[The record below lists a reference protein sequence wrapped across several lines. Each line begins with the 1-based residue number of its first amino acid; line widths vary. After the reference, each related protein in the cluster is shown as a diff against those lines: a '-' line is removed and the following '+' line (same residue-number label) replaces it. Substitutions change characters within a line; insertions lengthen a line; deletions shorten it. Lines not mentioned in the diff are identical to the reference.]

1 MWRGVKFMKKRK
13 KRIHSIKTLLVGIII
28 GTTFITAI
36 GLETFS
42 VRNTLANNELQKEQ
56 YGQRLLEDI
65 QAQQQYEVELAWSV
79 INQIYE
85 KQVSGEY
92 SEAQAKELAADM
104 VRNLRFN
111 DGKGYFWIDTVDGTN
126 VVQLGDANVEGTN
139 RYNDSDIDGNY
150 YIQDIIAAAKQGG
163 GYAFF
168 SFPKPGETVAT
179 PNMSYSM
186 LFEPYGWVIG
196 TAVWID
202 SIDELKAGYEEEA
215 HQSMKKTIYQLVI
228 FITILVILLA
238 AFAIFIGNKIANPV
252 IHITDE
258 IERMAT
264 GDFSNKETR
273 AKAAIKNKSEIGQ
286 MVVAETTL
294 QANIRGLMEN
304 INDTIAFVSSES
316 QELMK
321 ISNQAADAS
330 EMVAEN
336 CTEVAGNCN
345 NQMDVVNSANS
356 EVGMLVNKVS
366 EFLETLAL
374 FQSEIEHTNDA
385 AATGRTDILDVV
397 NQMNTIESAVK
408 DTSSVIMALEEQL
421 GKIGS
426 IVNTISEIA
435 NQTNL
440 LSLNASIEAARAGE
454 AGRGFAVVASEISN
468 LADESNDATAQI
480 AKMITSIQ
488 ESSKEAVS
496 AMEKG
501 LESVAQGTKVVNHS
515 GETFKLIVERISDIS
530 KQAEV
535 MQGIVQELS
544 DGTDN
549 VKNYFG
555 GIDHMSCNVADA
567 TSNVSA
573 ASQEQAASAQ
583 EIYAASQRLTK
594 KIEELNDIIHKFKI

>member
-1 MWRGVKFMKKRK
+1 MKKQRK
-13 KRIHSIKTLLVGIII
+13 SIHSIKTLLVGIII
-28 GTTFITAI
+28 GATLITAI

-215 HQSMKKTIYQLVI
+215 HQSMKKTIYQLAI

-238 AFAIFIGNKIANPV
+238 AFAIFIGNKIANPI

-480 AKMITSIQ
+480 AEMITSIQ

-555 GIDHMSCNVADA
+555 AIDHMSCNVADA

>member
-1 MWRGVKFMKKRK
+1 MKKQRK
-13 KRIHSIKTLLVGIII
+13 SIHSIKTLLVGIII
-28 GTTFITAI
+28 GATLITAI

-215 HQSMKKTIYQLVI
+215 HQAMKKTIYQLVI

-238 AFAIFIGNKIANPV
+238 AFAIFIGNKIANPI

-374 FQSEIEHTNDA
+374 FQSEIAHTNDA

-480 AKMITSIQ
+480 AEMITSIQ

>member
-1 MWRGVKFMKKRK
+1 MKKQRK
-13 KRIHSIKTLLVGIII
+13 TIHSIKTLLVGIII
-28 GTTFITAI
+28 GATLITAI

-215 HQSMKKTIYQLVI
+215 HQAMKKTIYQLVI

-238 AFAIFIGNKIANPV
+238 AFAIFIGNKIANPI

-316 QELMK
+316 QELMT

-480 AKMITSIQ
+480 AEMITSIQ

>member
-1 MWRGVKFMKKRK
+1 MKKQRK
-13 KRIHSIKTLLVGIII
+13 SIHSIKTLLVGIII
-28 GTTFITAI
+28 GATLITAI

-238 AFAIFIGNKIANPV
+238 AFAIFIGNKIANPI

-264 GDFSNKETR
+264 GDFSNKETK

-480 AKMITSIQ
+480 AEMITSIQ

>member
-1 MWRGVKFMKKRK
+1 MKKQRK
-13 KRIHSIKTLLVGIII
+13 SIHSIKTLLVGIVI
-28 GTTFITAI
+28 GATLITAI

-202 SIDELKAGYEEEA
+202 SIDELKSGYEEEA
-215 HQSMKKTIYQLVI
+215 HQAMKKTIYQLVI

-238 AFAIFIGNKIANPV
+238 AFAIFIGNKIANPI

-480 AKMITSIQ
+480 AEMITSIQ

-594 KIEELNDIIHKFKI
+594 KIEKLNDIIHKFKI

>member
-1 MWRGVKFMKKRK
+1 MKKQRK
-13 KRIHSIKTLLVGIII
+13 SIHSIKTLLVGIVI
-28 GTTFITAI
+28 GATLITAI

-202 SIDELKAGYEEEA
+202 SIDELKSGYEEEA
-215 HQSMKKTIYQLVI
+215 HQAMKKTIYQLVI

-238 AFAIFIGNKIANPV
+238 AFAIFIGNKIANPI

-480 AKMITSIQ
+480 AEMITSIQ

-501 LESVAQGTKVVNHS
+501 LESAAQGTKVVNHS
-515 GETFKLIVERISDIS
+515 GETFKLIVERITDIS

-555 GIDHMSCNVADA
+555 AIDHMSCNVADA

-594 KIEELNDIIHKFKI
+594 KIEKLNDIIHKFKI

>member
-1 MWRGVKFMKKRK
+1 MKKQRK
-13 KRIHSIKTLLVGIII
+13 SIHSIKTLLVGIII
-28 GTTFITAI
+28 GATLITAI

-238 AFAIFIGNKIANPV
+238 AFAIFIGNKIANPI

-397 NQMNTIESAVK
+397 NQMNDIESAVEE
-408 DTSSVIMALEEQL
+408 TSSVIMALEEQL

-480 AKMITSIQ
+480 AEMITSIQ

>member
-1 MWRGVKFMKKRK
+1 MKKRK

-215 HQSMKKTIYQLVI
+215 HQAMKKTIYQLVI

-238 AFAIFIGNKIANPV
+238 AFAIFIGNKIANPI

-480 AKMITSIQ
+480 AEMITSIQ

-555 GIDHMSCNVADA
+555 AIDHMSCNVADA

>member
-1 MWRGVKFMKKRK
+1 MKKQRK
-13 KRIHSIKTLLVGIII
+13 SIHSIKTLLVGIII
-28 GTTFITAI
+28 GATLITAI

-215 HQSMKKTIYQLVI
+215 HQAMKKTIYQLVI

-238 AFAIFIGNKIANPV
+238 AFAIFIGNKIANPI

-264 GDFSNKETR
+264 GDFSNKETM

-316 QELMK
+316 QELMT

-330 EMVAEN
+330 EMVAKN

-480 AKMITSIQ
+480 AEMITSIQ

-544 DGTDN
+544 DGTDK

>member
-1 MWRGVKFMKKRK
+1 MKKQRK
-13 KRIHSIKTLLVGIII
+13 SIHSIKTLLVGIII
-28 GTTFITAI
+28 GATLITAI

-215 HQSMKKTIYQLVI
+215 HQAMKKTIYQLVI

-238 AFAIFIGNKIANPV
+238 AFAIFIGNKIANPI

-316 QELMK
+316 QELMT

-366 EFLETLAL
+366 EFLETLVL

-480 AKMITSIQ
+480 AEMITSIQ

>member
-1 MWRGVKFMKKRK
+1 MKKQRK
-13 KRIHSIKTLLVGIII
+13 SIHSIKTLLVGIVI
-28 GTTFITAI
+28 GATLITAI

-202 SIDELKAGYEEEA
+202 SIDELKSGYEEEA
-215 HQSMKKTIYQLVI
+215 HQAMKKTIYQLVI

-238 AFAIFIGNKIANPV
+238 AFAIFIGNKIANPI

-480 AKMITSIQ
+480 AEMITSIQ

-501 LESVAQGTKVVNHS
+501 LESVAQGTKVVNYS

-555 GIDHMSCNVADA
+555 AIDHMSCNVADA

>member
-1 MWRGVKFMKKRK
+1 MKKQRK
-13 KRIHSIKTLLVGIII
+13 SIHSIKTLLVGIII
-28 GTTFITAI
+28 GATLITAI

-238 AFAIFIGNKIANPV
+238 ALAIIVGNKIANPI

-480 AKMITSIQ
+480 AEMITSIQ

>member
-1 MWRGVKFMKKRK
+1 MKKRK

-42 VRNTLANNELQKEQ
+42 VRNTLASNELQKEQ

-111 DGKGYFWIDTVDGTN
+111 NGKGYFWIDTVDGTN

-168 SFPKPGETVAT
+168 SFPKPGEEVAT

-202 SIDELKAGYEEEA
+202 SIDELKTEYEDEA
-215 HQSMKKTIYQLVI
+215 HQTMKRSIYQLAI

-238 AFAIFIGNKIANPV
+238 ALAIIVGNKIANPI

-264 GDFSNKETR
+264 GDFSNKETK
-273 AKAAIKNKSEIGQ
+273 AKAAIKNK
-286 MVVAETTL
+286 
-294 QANIRGLMEN
+294 
-304 INDTIAFVSSES
+304 
-316 QELMK
+316 
-321 ISNQAADAS
+321 
-330 EMVAEN
+330 
-336 CTEVAGNCN
+336 
-345 NQMDVVNSANS
+345 
-356 EVGMLVNKVS
+356 
-366 EFLETLAL
+366 
-374 FQSEIEHTNDA
+374 
-385 AATGRTDILDVV
+385 
-397 NQMNTIESAVK
+397 
-408 DTSSVIMALEEQL
+408 
-421 GKIGS
+421 
-426 IVNTISEIA
+426 
-435 NQTNL
+435 
-440 LSLNASIEAARAGE
+440 
-454 AGRGFAVVASEISN
+454 
-468 LADESNDATAQI
+468 
-480 AKMITSIQ
+480 
-488 ESSKEAVS
+488 
-496 AMEKG
+496 
-501 LESVAQGTKVVNHS
+501 
-515 GETFKLIVERISDIS
+515 
-530 KQAEV
+530 
-535 MQGIVQELS
+535 
-544 DGTDN
+544 
-549 VKNYFG
+549 
-555 GIDHMSCNVADA
+555 
-567 TSNVSA
+567 
-573 ASQEQAASAQ
+573 
-583 EIYAASQRLTK
+583 
-594 KIEELNDIIHKFKI
+594 

>member
-1 MWRGVKFMKKRK
+1 MKKQRK
-13 KRIHSIKTLLVGIII
+13 SIHSIKTLLVGIII
-28 GTTFITAI
+28 GATLITAI

-215 HQSMKKTIYQLVI
+215 HQSMKKTIYQLAI

-238 AFAIFIGNKIANPV
+238 AFAIFIGNKIANPI

-480 AKMITSIQ
+480 AEMITSIQ

>member
-1 MWRGVKFMKKRK
+1 MKKQRK
-13 KRIHSIKTLLVGIII
+13 SIHSIKTLLVGIII

-215 HQSMKKTIYQLVI
+215 HQAMKKTIYQLVI

-238 AFAIFIGNKIANPV
+238 AFAIFIGNKIANPI

-316 QELMK
+316 QELMT

-397 NQMNTIESAVK
+397 NQMNDIESAVEE
-408 DTSSVIMALEEQL
+408 TSSVIMALEEQL

-480 AKMITSIQ
+480 AEMITSIQ

-583 EIYAASQRLTK
+583 EIYAASERLTK

>member
-1 MWRGVKFMKKRK
+1 MKKQRK
-13 KRIHSIKTLLVGIII
+13 SIHSIKTLLVGIII
-28 GTTFITAI
+28 GATLITAI

-215 HQSMKKTIYQLVI
+215 HQAMKKTIYQLVI

-238 AFAIFIGNKIANPV
+238 AFAIFIGNKIANPI

-480 AKMITSIQ
+480 AEMITSIQ

-583 EIYAASQRLTK
+583 EIYAATVSYTHLTLPTK
-594 KIEELNDIIHKFKI
+594 ALV

>member
-1 MWRGVKFMKKRK
+1 MKKQRK
-13 KRIHSIKTLLVGIII
+13 SIHSIKTLLVGIVI
-28 GTTFITAI
+28 GATLITAI

-238 AFAIFIGNKIANPV
+238 AFAIFIGNKIANPI

-480 AKMITSIQ
+480 AEMITSIQ

-501 LESVAQGTKVVNHS
+501 LESVAQGTKVVNYS
-515 GETFKLIVERISDIS
+515 GETFKLIVERITDIS

-555 GIDHMSCNVADA
+555 AIDHMSCNVADA

>member
-1 MWRGVKFMKKRK
+1 
-13 KRIHSIKTLLVGIII
+13 
-28 GTTFITAI
+28 
-36 GLETFS
+36 
-42 VRNTLANNELQKEQ
+42 
-56 YGQRLLEDI
+56 
-65 QAQQQYEVELAWSV
+65 
-79 INQIYE
+79 
-85 KQVSGEY
+85 
-92 SEAQAKELAADM
+92 
-104 VRNLRFN
+104 
-111 DGKGYFWIDTVDGTN
+111 
-126 VVQLGDANVEGTN
+126 
-139 RYNDSDIDGNY
+139 
-150 YIQDIIAAAKQGG
+150 
-163 GYAFF
+163 
-168 SFPKPGETVAT
+168 
-179 PNMSYSM
+179 
-186 LFEPYGWVIG
+186 
-196 TAVWID
+196 
-202 SIDELKAGYEEEA
+202 
-215 HQSMKKTIYQLVI
+215 MKKTIYQLVI

-238 AFAIFIGNKIANPV
+238 AFAIFIGNKIANPI

-454 AGRGFAVVASEISN
+454 AGRGFAVVAEEIKKLSEMTAEEIGKV
-468 LADESNDATAQI
+468 DELT
-480 AKMITSIQ
+480 
-488 ESSKEAVS
+488 
-496 AMEKG
+496 
-501 LESVAQGTKVVNHS
+501 TKVVANVNQLSEESNGILVFIDETVLKDYDRLEQMAENYHEDAGYYADVS
-515 GETFKLIVERISDIS
+515 GTLGSRTE
-530 KQAEV
+530 
-535 MQGIVQELS
+535 ELS
-544 DGTDN
+544 VSVQNITQLL
-549 VKNYFG
+549 G
-555 GIDHMSCNVADA
+555 GINEAQKQLEDAVTNVNNHLQEITCA
-567 TSNVSA
+567 SENVS
-573 ASQEQAASAQ
+573 
-583 EIYAASQRLTK
+583 
-594 KIEELNDIIHKFKI
+594 EETEKVLDSIGTLQQTVNEFQI

>member
-1 MWRGVKFMKKRK
+1 MKKQRK
-13 KRIHSIKTLLVGIII
+13 SIHSIKTLLVGIII
-28 GTTFITAI
+28 GATLITAI

-238 AFAIFIGNKIANPV
+238 AFAIFIGNKIANPI

-321 ISNQAADAS
+321 ISNQAADTS

-480 AKMITSIQ
+480 AEMITSIQ

>member
-1 MWRGVKFMKKRK
+1 MKKQRK
-13 KRIHSIKTLLVGIII
+13 SIHSIKTLLVGIII
-28 GTTFITAI
+28 GATLITAI

-150 YIQDIIAAAKQGG
+150 YIQDIIDAAKQGG

-238 AFAIFIGNKIANPV
+238 AFAIFIGNKIANPI

-480 AKMITSIQ
+480 AEMITSIQ

-594 KIEELNDIIHKFKI
+594 KIEELNDIVHKFKI

>member
-1 MWRGVKFMKKRK
+1 MKIQRK
-13 KRIHSIKTLLVGIII
+13 SIHSIKTLLVGIII
-28 GTTFITAI
+28 GATLITAI

-238 AFAIFIGNKIANPV
+238 AFAIFIGNKIANPI

-480 AKMITSIQ
+480 AEMITSIQ

>member
-1 MWRGVKFMKKRK
+1 MKKQRK
-13 KRIHSIKTLLVGIII
+13 SIHSIKTLLVGIII
-28 GTTFITAI
+28 GATLITAI

-238 AFAIFIGNKIANPV
+238 AFAIFIGNKIANPI

-480 AKMITSIQ
+480 AEMITSIQ

-583 EIYAASQRLTK
+583 EIYAASERLTK

>member
-1 MWRGVKFMKKRK
+1 MKKQRK
-13 KRIHSIKTLLVGIII
+13 SIHSIKTLLVGIII
-28 GTTFITAI
+28 GATLITAI

-215 HQSMKKTIYQLVI
+215 HQAMKKTIYQLVI
-228 FITILVILLA
+228 FITILVILLV
-238 AFAIFIGNKIANPV
+238 AFAIFIGNKIANPI

-316 QELMK
+316 QELMT

-330 EMVAEN
+330 EMVAKN

-480 AKMITSIQ
+480 AEMITSIQ

-583 EIYAASQRLTK
+583 ETYAASQRLTK

>member
-1 MWRGVKFMKKRK
+1 MKKQRK
-13 KRIHSIKTLLVGIII
+13 SIHSIKTLLVGIII
-28 GTTFITAI
+28 GATLITAI

-238 AFAIFIGNKIANPV
+238 AFAIFIGNKIANPI

-480 AKMITSIQ
+480 AEMITSIQ

-555 GIDHMSCNVADA
+555 VIDHMSCNVADA

>member
-1 MWRGVKFMKKRK
+1 MKKQRK
-13 KRIHSIKTLLVGIII
+13 SIHSIKTLLVGIII
-28 GTTFITAI
+28 GATLITAI

-238 AFAIFIGNKIANPV
+238 AFAIFIGNKIANPI

-480 AKMITSIQ
+480 AEMITSIQ

-501 LESVAQGTKVVNHS
+501 LESVAQGTKVVNYS
-515 GETFKLIVERISDIS
+515 GETFKLIVERITDIS

-535 MQGIVQELS
+535 MQGIVQDLS

-555 GIDHMSCNVADA
+555 AIDHMSCNVADA

>member
-1 MWRGVKFMKKRK
+1 MKKQRK
-13 KRIHSIKTLLVGIII
+13 SIHSIKTLLVGIII
-28 GTTFITAI
+28 GATLITAI

-215 HQSMKKTIYQLVI
+215 HQSMKKTIYQLAI

-238 AFAIFIGNKIANPV
+238 AFAIFIGNKIANPI

-480 AKMITSIQ
+480 AEMITSIQ

-515 GETFKLIVERISDIS
+515 GETFKLIVERITDIS

-555 GIDHMSCNVADA
+555 AIDHMSCNVADA

>member
-1 MWRGVKFMKKRK
+1 MKKQRK
-13 KRIHSIKTLLVGIII
+13 SIHSIKTLLVGIVI
-28 GTTFITAI
+28 GATLITAI

-202 SIDELKAGYEEEA
+202 SIDELKSGYEEEA
-215 HQSMKKTIYQLVI
+215 HQAMKKTIYQLVI

-238 AFAIFIGNKIANPV
+238 AFAIFIGNKIANPI

-480 AKMITSIQ
+480 AEMITSIQ

-501 LESVAQGTKVVNHS
+501 LESVAQGTKVVNYS
-515 GETFKLIVERISDIS
+515 GETFKLIVERITDIS

-555 GIDHMSCNVADA
+555 AIDHMSCNVADA

-594 KIEELNDIIHKFKI
+594 KIEKLNDIIHKFKI

>member
-1 MWRGVKFMKKRK
+1 MRRGVKFMKKQRK
-13 KRIHSIKTLLVGIII
+13 SIHSIKTLLVGIII
-28 GTTFITAI
+28 GATLITAI

-202 SIDELKAGYEEEA
+202 SIDELKSGYEEEA
-215 HQSMKKTIYQLVI
+215 HQAMKKTIYQLVI

-238 AFAIFIGNKIANPV
+238 AFAIFIGNKIANPI

-480 AKMITSIQ
+480 AEMITSIQ

-555 GIDHMSCNVADA
+555 AIDHMSCNVADA

>member
-1 MWRGVKFMKKRK
+1 MKKQRK
-13 KRIHSIKTLLVGIII
+13 SIHSIKTLLVGIII
-28 GTTFITAI
+28 GATLITAI

-202 SIDELKAGYEEEA
+202 SIDELKSGYEEEA
-215 HQSMKKTIYQLVI
+215 HQAMKKTIYQLVI

-238 AFAIFIGNKIANPV
+238 AFAIFIGNKIANPI

-480 AKMITSIQ
+480 AEMITSIQ

-501 LESVAQGTKVVNHS
+501 LESVAQGTKVVNYS
-515 GETFKLIVERISDIS
+515 GETFKLIVERITDIS

-555 GIDHMSCNVADA
+555 AIDHMSCNVADA

>member
-1 MWRGVKFMKKRK
+1 MKKQRK
-13 KRIHSIKTLLVGIII
+13 SIHSIKTLLVGIII
-28 GTTFITAI
+28 GATLITAI

-202 SIDELKAGYEEEA
+202 SIDELKSGYEEEA
-215 HQSMKKTIYQLVI
+215 HQAMKKTIYQLVI

-238 AFAIFIGNKIANPV
+238 AFAIFIGNKIANPI

-480 AKMITSIQ
+480 AEMITSIQ

-501 LESVAQGTKVVNHS
+501 LESVAQGTKVVNYS
-515 GETFKLIVERISDIS
+515 GETFKLIVERITDIS

>member
-1 MWRGVKFMKKRK
+1 MKKQRK
-13 KRIHSIKTLLVGIII
+13 SIHSIKTLLVGIII
-28 GTTFITAI
+28 GATLITAI

-202 SIDELKAGYEEEA
+202 SIDELKSGYEEEA
-215 HQSMKKTIYQLVI
+215 HQAMKKTIYQLVI

-238 AFAIFIGNKIANPV
+238 AFAIFIGNKIANPI

-480 AKMITSIQ
+480 AEMITSIQ

-515 GETFKLIVERISDIS
+515 GETFKLIVERITDIS

-555 GIDHMSCNVADA
+555 AIDHMSCNVADA

>member
-1 MWRGVKFMKKRK
+1 MKKQRK
-13 KRIHSIKTLLVGIII
+13 SIHSIKTLLVGIII
-28 GTTFITAI
+28 GATLITAI

-215 HQSMKKTIYQLVI
+215 HQAMKKTIYQLVI

-238 AFAIFIGNKIANPV
+238 AFAIFIGNKIANPI

-480 AKMITSIQ
+480 AEMITSIQ

-555 GIDHMSCNVADA
+555 AIDHMSCNVADA

-594 KIEELNDIIHKFKI
+594 KIEEFTDFS

>member
-1 MWRGVKFMKKRK
+1 MKKQRK
-13 KRIHSIKTLLVGIII
+13 SIHSIKTLLVGIVI
-28 GTTFITAI
+28 GATLITAI
-36 GLETFS
+36 GLETFF

-202 SIDELKAGYEEEA
+202 SIDELKSGYEEEA
-215 HQSMKKTIYQLVI
+215 HQAMKKTIYQLVI

-238 AFAIFIGNKIANPV
+238 AFAIFIGNKIANPI

-480 AKMITSIQ
+480 AEMITSIQ

-501 LESVAQGTKVVNHS
+501 LESVAQGTKVVNYS
-515 GETFKLIVERISDIS
+515 GETFKLIVERITDIS

-555 GIDHMSCNVADA
+555 AIDHMSCNVADA

>member
-1 MWRGVKFMKKRK
+1 MKKQRK
-13 KRIHSIKTLLVGIII
+13 SIHSIKTLLVGIII
-28 GTTFITAI
+28 GATLITAI

-168 SFPKPGETVAT
+168 SFPKPGEAVAT

-215 HQSMKKTIYQLVI
+215 HQAMKKTIYQLVI

-238 AFAIFIGNKIANPV
+238 AFAIFIGNKIANPI

-316 QELMK
+316 QELMT

-480 AKMITSIQ
+480 AEMITSIQ

>member
-1 MWRGVKFMKKRK
+1 MKKQRK
-13 KRIHSIKTLLVGIII
+13 SIHSIKTLLVGIII
-28 GTTFITAI
+28 GATLITAI

-238 AFAIFIGNKIANPV
+238 AFAIFIGNKIANPI
-252 IHITDE
+252 IHITEE

-480 AKMITSIQ
+480 AEMITSIQ

>member
-1 MWRGVKFMKKRK
+1 MKKQRK
-13 KRIHSIKTLLVGIII
+13 SIHSIKTLLVGIVI
-28 GTTFITAI
+28 GATLITAI

-215 HQSMKKTIYQLVI
+215 HQAMKKTIYQLVI

-238 AFAIFIGNKIANPV
+238 AFAIFIGNKIANPI

-480 AKMITSIQ
+480 AEMITSIQ

-555 GIDHMSCNVADA
+555 AIDHMSCNVADA

>member
-1 MWRGVKFMKKRK
+1 MKKQRK
-13 KRIHSIKTLLVGIII
+13 SIHSIKTLLVGIII
-28 GTTFITAI
+28 GATLITAI

-65 QAQQQYEVELAWSV
+65 QAQQQDEVELAWSV

-202 SIDELKAGYEEEA
+202 SIDELKTEYEDEA
-215 HQSMKKTIYQLVI
+215 HQTMKRSIYQLAI

-238 AFAIFIGNKIANPV
+238 ALAIIVGNKIANPI

-480 AKMITSIQ
+480 AEMITSIQ

>member
-1 MWRGVKFMKKRK
+1 MKKQRK
-13 KRIHSIKTLLVGIII
+13 SIHSIKTLLVGIVI
-28 GTTFITAI
+28 GATLITAI

-238 AFAIFIGNKIANPV
+238 AFAIFIGNKIANPI

-480 AKMITSIQ
+480 AEMITSIQ